1 MTSSDRADLL
11 VVGASFAGVACA
23 IEAKRAGLRV
33 ILIERKTDAGEKLH
47 TTGIVVKEA
56 ADEINRPGQFPP
68 ELIRPIRGVRLYG
81 SQLASGALA
90 VAARVVYFHRRGLL
104 SPRAWKDLLRR

>member
-1 MTSSDRADLL
+1 MTVRSGADAFTDLL

-23 IEAKRAGLRV
+23 IEAARAGLSV
-33 ILIERKTDAGEKLH
+33 TLIERKQDVGEKLH

-56 ADEINRPGQFPP
+56 ADELGLFGDLPP

-81 SQLASGALA
+81 SRLNSVALD
-90 VAARVVYFHRRGLL
+90 
-104 SPRAWKDLLRR
+104 SPG